1 MQSMTS
7 SIKYFAVGFALLMAA
22 IMGKVLE
29 PGHVL
34 IEKASQVNL
43 ESIIPKQ
50 FGGWKEAPRLD
61 NINVGTTVADDE
73 NKQPEIY
80 DQTVSR
86 NYIGP
91 NGDVVMLTVAYGAK
105 QNDELKVH
113 RPEVCYAAQGFQ
125 ILKDTPGNMRFGNL
139 DIPVTR
145 VVTRN
150 GPRIEPVTY
159 WIRIGNETVRGGM
172 HLRLAVIKAGLT
184 GNIPDGLLM
193 RVSTITNSDSA
204 MSSDREF
211 AVQNDFLADFIGST
225 LPEQRVFQIGK
236 GSAL

>member
-1 MQSMTS
+1 MTS
-7 SIKYFAVGFALLMAA
+7 SIKYFAVGLALLVAA
-22 IMGKVLE
+22 IMAKALE
-29 PGHVL
+29 PDHVL
-34 IEKASQVNL
+34 IEKGSQVNL
-43 ESIIPKQ
+43 ESVIPKQ
-50 FGGWKEAPRLD
+50 FGGWKEVPRLD

-91 NGDVVMLTVAYGAK
+91 NGDLVMLAVAYGTR

-125 ILKDTPGNMRFGNL
+125 ILKDTSGNMRFGNL

-150 GPRIEPVTY
+150 GARIEPVTY

-172 HLRLAVIKAGLT
+172 QLRLAVIKAGLMGT
-184 GNIPDGLLM
+184 VPDGLLM
-193 RVSTITNSDSA
+193 RVSTITDSDSA
-204 MSSDREF
+204 MSSDHAF
-211 AVQNDFLADFIGST
+211 AVQNDFLGDLLNST
-225 LPEQRVFQIGK
+225 LPEKRVLLIGK
-236 GSAL
+236 GNAL